1 MQASFIIPLYNCLAL
16 TQECLRTLQATLPAG
31 LAHEIIFVDDGSTDG
46 TREWLATLS
55 APCRAI
61 LNERNLGFAGTCN
74 RGAAAA
80 SGELLF
86 FLNNDLILL
95 PGWYEPMRRIAT
107 RDRKAAL
114 VGNVQVSAATGVID
128 HTGIFFD
135 HKGKPQHDASRS
147 WLSRLLGRREVP
159 AITGAC
165 FAIRRAV
172 WHELGAFDEGFI
184 NGGEDID
191 LCLRARAAGRRN
203 YVSLRS
209 VVRHHISQSHGRKLR
224 DEHNSYRL
232 MLRWRHAIARLAA
245 RAWCRY
251 HLSLEWEEPR
261 DFADQVLARDCF
273 LYRWHFL
280 PRPTMAILL
289 GMNMAIETE
298 MERWREML
306 R

>member
-16 TQECLRTLQATLPAG
+16 TQDCLRTLQATLPAG

-46 TREWLATLS
+46 TREWLATLP

-61 LNERNLGFAGTCN
+61 LNEKNLGFAGACN
-74 RGAAAA
+74 RGATAAA
-80 SGELLF
+80 GEVLF
-86 FLNNDLILL
+86 FLNNDLVFL
-95 PGWYEPMRRIAT
+95 PGWFEPMHRMAAHNRQ
-107 RDRKAAL
+107 AAL
-114 VGNVQVSAATGVID
+114 VGNVQLNAASGAVD

-135 HKGKPQHDASRS
+135 HKGKPQHDTSRP
-147 WLSRLLGRREVP
+147 WLPWLAGRREVP
-159 AITGAC
+159 AVTGAC
-165 FAIRRAV
+165 FAIHRAV
-172 WHELGAFDEGFI
+172 WHELGAFDEGFV

-203 YVSLRS
+203 LVALRS
-209 VVRHHISQSHGRKLR
+209 VVRHHISQSLGRKLR

-245 RAWCRY
+245 RAWCQY
-251 HLSLEWEEPR
+251 HLSLEWEDPR
-261 DFADQVLARDCF
+261 DFADQTLARDCF
-273 LYRWHFL
+273 LYRWRFL

-289 GMNMAIETE
+289 GMNLAIEAE
-298 MERWREML
+298 LARWRDML